1 MHPEIRFQ
9 YPRQS
14 GLIWSIIDNNMFKGG
29 SLMKAFDTE
38 NSAWSRFSAEQRYQM
53 ETYSNQYRQFL
64 DTARTERLANKEIL
78 RQAKEAGFKPLSDY
92 TSLKAG
98 DKVYWDQKGKS
109 VILAVIGSS
118 PIAEGLKIVGS
129 HIDCPRLDVKAIP
142 VIEQDKIVYLKTHY
156 YGGVLKYQWVC
167 MPLSLIGVVYKADGT
182 RIDVSIGEDP
192 NDPVLF
198 INDLLPHLGKDQAA
212 KKLSG

>member
-1 MHPEIRFQ
+1 
-9 YPRQS
+9 
-14 GLIWSIIDNNMFKGG
+14 
-29 SLMKAFDTE
+29 MKAFDTE

-167 MPLSLIGVVYKADGT
+167 MPLSLIASSTKPTERESTYPSAKILMIRFSSSTTSCPISA
-182 RIDVSIGEDP
+182 RIRQLK
-192 NDPVLF
+192 N
-198 INDLLPHLGKDQAA
+198 
-212 KKLSG
+212 

>member
-1 MHPEIRFQ
+1 MHPGISFQ

-14 GLIWSIIDNNMFKGG
+14 GLIWSIIDHNMFKGG
-29 SLMKAFDTE
+29 SIMKAFDTE

-78 RQAKEAGFKPLSDY
+78 RQAREAGFKPLSDY

-167 MPLSLIGVVYKADGT
+167 CLSPSSASSIRQMERESTSPSVKILTIPSSSSMTSCPISA
-182 RIDVSIGEDP
+182 RIRP
-192 NDPVLF
+192 QKN
-198 INDLLPHLGKDQAA
+198 
-212 KKLSG
+212 